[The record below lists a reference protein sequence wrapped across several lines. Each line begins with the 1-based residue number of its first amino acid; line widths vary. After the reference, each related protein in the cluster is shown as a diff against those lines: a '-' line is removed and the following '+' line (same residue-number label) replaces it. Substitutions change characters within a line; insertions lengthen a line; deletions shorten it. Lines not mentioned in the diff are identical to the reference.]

1 MRYQKTHSDDIPELT
16 RLWKQA
22 FGDSDEDIA
31 RFFRDLFPAATGF
44 AARDGE
50 KIAAMCF
57 ALPQQLSCGDT
68 VLSAAY
74 LYAVA
79 TDEGYR
85 GQGLCRAL
93 LAFAE
98 KELKKRGA
106 DAVLL
111 VPADEGLAAM
121 YERLGYRGPARIWK
135 PSEAKE
141 ALGTAESVRP
151 VEYAG
156 LRETLLWDVPHVRY
170 GKQLLEYEAGEAQLY
185 ALRLGAMPG
194 CAAGH
199 GSEPERVKLRLSGL
213 IFEQLLSVADVRH
226 VPEKRLTQ
234 TGVFD
239 RADAFRRA
247 EGFLCLRRLPNA
259 RGAAVAEPFIH
270 RGKPFVCRNEQYG
283 VRATLFQLL
292 FCKGQQRAAQ
302 TLSAI
307 AFIGRYGVEIRCRK
321 HRIPTAQLLRK
332 GKAHRGDL
340 FTVACGKARRRREQ
354 VAEKAGDVLVRV
366 SERLLPEPRQ
376 LRDIV
381 RMRFLIAHQSS
392 SVRSALNFS
401 SRTVGW

>member
-98 KELKKRGA
+98 KELKKRGTE
-106 DAVLL
+106 AVLL

-121 YERLGYRGPARIWK
+121 YERLGYHGPARIRK

-185 ALRLGAMPG
+185 ALRPGAMPG
-194 CAAGH
+194 CAAAVRQDDDPGGRAAARRAIPARAGAGVRH
-199 GSEPERVKLRLSGL
+199 GDVPPAAGAVCHVQMADGAARRMGEYLSGL
-213 IFEQLLSVADVRH
+213 
-226 VPEKRLTQ
+226 
-234 TGVFD
+234 
-239 RADAFRRA
+239 
-247 EGFLCLRRLPNA
+247 
-259 RGAAVAEPFIH
+259 
-270 RGKPFVCRNEQYG
+270 
-283 VRATLFQLL
+283 
-292 FCKGQQRAAQ
+292 
-302 TLSAI
+302 
-307 AFIGRYGVEIRCRK
+307 
-321 HRIPTAQLLRK
+321 
-332 GKAHRGDL
+332 
-340 FTVACGKARRRREQ
+340 
-354 VAEKAGDVLVRV
+354 
-366 SERLLPEPRQ
+366 
-376 LRDIV
+376 
-381 RMRFLIAHQSS
+381 
-392 SVRSALNFS
+392 
-401 SRTVGW
+401 

>member
-85 GQGLCRAL
+85 GQGLCRTL

-121 YERLGYRGPARIWK
+121 YERLGYHGPARIRK

-194 CAAGH
+194 CAAAVRQDDGTI
-199 GSEPERVKLRLSGL
+199 RVD
-213 IFEQLLSVADVRH
+213 E
-226 VPEKRLTQ
+226 
-234 TGVFD
+234 
-239 RADAFRRA
+239 
-247 EGFLCLRRLPNA
+247 
-259 RGAAVAEPFIH
+259 
-270 RGKPFVCRNEQYG
+270 
-283 VRATLFQLL
+283 
-292 FCKGQQRAAQ
+292 
-302 TLSAI
+302 
-307 AFIGRYGVEIRCRK
+307 
-321 HRIPTAQLLRK
+321 
-332 GKAHRGDL
+332 
-340 FTVACGKARRRREQ
+340 
-354 VAEKAGDVLVRV
+354 
-366 SERLLPEPRQ
+366 LLP
-376 LRDIV
+376 DA
-381 RMRFLIAHQSS
+381 RFLP
-392 SVRSALNFS
+392 ALAQAFG
-401 SRTVGW
+401 TGTYFLPQEPYAMCKWLTEPPAGWENIYLSFDFG